1 MCLQMYL
8 QVHNRRIHEEYPQIY
23 SPGDLDA
30 LRNLQEQT
38 KQALQVLKGNIGV
51 FSGLRDF
58 YHELGENDRFPLRDN
73 CVGDISSFTRQI
85 DNFIDETKR
94 YLAQGQLIAKIIDA
108 RETIVCIS
116 PLLFFECN
124 LRSPCTLIIR

>member
-8 QVHNRRIHEEYPQIY
+8 RVHNRRIHEEYAQIY
-23 SPGDLDA
+23 SPGDLEA
-30 LRNLQEQT
+30 VWNLQEQT
-38 KQALQVLKGNIGV
+38 ERALQVLKGNIGV

-58 YHELGENDRFPLRDN
+58 YHGLGGNDEFPLRDS
-73 CVGDISSFTRQI
+73 CSGEISSFTHQI

-94 YLAQGQLIAKIIDA
+94 YFGQGQLIAKIIAA

-116 PLLFFECN
+116 ALLFFKRN
-124 LRSPCTLIIR
+124 LHSPCTLILH

>member
-1 MCLQMYL
+1 MYL

-23 SPGDLDA
+23 SPGDLEA

-38 KQALQVLKGNIGV
+38 KQAIQVLRGNIGV
-51 FSGLRDF
+51 FSGLRNF
-58 YHELGENDRFPLRDN
+58 YHGLGENDRFPLRDS
-73 CVGDISSFTRQI
+73 CVGEISSFTRQI
-85 DNFIDETKR
+85 DSIIDDTKR

-116 PLLFFECN
+116 ALIFFK
-124 LRSPCTLIIR
+124 